1 MRFRSLADWD
11 RLSYNDLV
19 YNSDRRAGSSQRLGE
34 FQGRLR
40 RRCYIVNDTAGVRA
54 ALPCCR
60 LPDLRCSRYIGRC
73 GSFCDVVR
81 TQYLGTRISRLSQR
95 KLTLR
100 N

>member
-19 YNSDRRAGSSQRLGE
+19 YNSDRCAGSSQRLGE

-54 ALPCCR
+54 AL
-60 LPDLRCSRYIGRC
+60 
-73 GSFCDVVR
+73 R
-81 TQYLGTRISRLSQR
+81 TQYLGTRISRLSQG